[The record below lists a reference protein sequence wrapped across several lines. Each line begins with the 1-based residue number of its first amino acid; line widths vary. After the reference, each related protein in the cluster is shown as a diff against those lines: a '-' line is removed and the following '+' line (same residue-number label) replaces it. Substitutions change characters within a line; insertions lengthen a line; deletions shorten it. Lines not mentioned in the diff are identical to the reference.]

1 MPDYKD
7 ESAEVVAIPDFLKRK
22 WSAEGNSNDPWVNP
36 SARQLR
42 SDREWTPS
50 EYLIAWIAA
59 WVEEFG
65 IDGFRCDIVENV
77 HLYRWQELNEACNV
91 ALDKWR
97 AKHPESI
104 ASTWDA
110 PFYMTGDFDSATI
123 DYREEYAEAGFQ
135 SLVNFYFPKSGDL
148 DAIVYT
154 WQAYADALAQ
164 HADWHP
170 FSYLN
175 NSYHRDASEDN
186 MMACA
191 TTLLL
196 SPGVVQIFYGDET
209 GRELSDARYNVDSD
223 QAFRSDMNW
232 ESVDQELLKHY
243 RKLGKIRS
251 EHPAIGLGAQTTIDV
266 HTCYRCYND
275 DEVIIRVAPIAGQP
289 IRVAPLFADGT
300 ELVDLYSGAR
310 VVVTNGTV
318 RLTSCDSN
326 VVILVRL

>member
-1 MPDYKD
+1 
-7 ESAEVVAIPDFLKRK
+7 
-22 WSAEGNSNDPWVNP
+22 
-36 SARQLR
+36 
-42 SDREWTPS
+42 
-50 EYLIAWIAA
+50 
-59 WVEEFG
+59 
-65 IDGFRCDIVENV
+65 
-77 HLYRWQELNEACNV
+77 
-91 ALDKWR
+91 
-97 AKHPESI
+97 
-104 ASTWDA
+104 
-110 PFYMTGDFDSATI
+110 
-123 DYREEYAEAGFQ
+123 
-135 SLVNFYFPKSGDL
+135 
-148 DAIVYT
+148 
-154 WQAYADALAQ
+154 
-164 HADWHP
+164 
-170 FSYLN
+170 
-175 NSYHRDASEDN
+175 

-196 SPGVVQIFYGDET
+196 SPGVVQVFYGDET

-318 RLTSCDSN
+318 CLTSCDSN